1 MTSRAKNLATKSR
14 WPSTGRR
21 LRADCP
27 PMTTFRKRATLTAL
41 IAVSAMELVL
51 IALNYFFHENN
62 LVQGATVVL
71 NLPGEIAV
79 ALFLMFAVSHLP
91 PQMKHLDVIML
102 SLAVVISIGTWTAL
116 ASFIFRKD
124 RSDAWTAWY
133 EALDLDKLTIAALT
147 LFLATGIWFCLK
159 MSGDDDATGSAIL
172 CGLALCFVIFA
183 RRRAR

>member
-1 MTSRAKNLATKSR
+1 MTAL
-14 WPSTGRR
+14 
-21 LRADCP
+21 
-27 PMTTFRKRATLTAL
+27 RKRATLTAL

-51 IALNYFFHENN
+51 IALNYFSHENGI
-62 LVQGATVVL
+62 VEAATVVL

-91 PQMKHLDVIML
+91 PQMKHLDVILL
-102 SLAVVISIGTWTAL
+102 SVAVVISIGIWTAL

-133 EALDLDKLTIAALT
+133 EAIDLDKLTIAALT
-147 LFLATGIWFCLK
+147 LFLATGTWFCVK
-159 MSGDDDATGSAIL
+159 MSGNDDATASAIS
-172 CGLALCFVIFA
+172 CGLALCLVIFV